1 MPISTSHGKEEAAEE
16 ELKSEGCAEVPFP
29 SGAGGGPGGRERG
42 GLGVGGGGGGGDG
55 GGLGVRE
62 VVGWDNACMEMEVW
76 SSGGGIVGGELGVGG
91 A

>member
-1 MPISTSHGKEEAAEE
+1 MPTTTSHGKEEEAEE
-16 ELKSEGCAEVPFP
+16 LLKSKGCAEVPFP
-29 SGAGGGPGGRERG
+29 SGAGGGLGGGNG
-42 GLGVGGGGGGGDG
+42 GVLGVGGGGGGVDG

-62 VVGWDNACMEMEVW
+62 VAGWDNACMEMEVW